1 MWMWSKR
8 ASELWDIARI
18 SEPNW
23 DGVERPQVITPLQS
37 TARREDCKD
46 KDLTKVI
53 QLLISKLIR
62 NEGERRGGGS
72 ENKCSAMPC
81 ALCCNFSHLH
91 YSFAYDYFTIDDVVK
106 QMK

>member
-46 KDLTKVI
+46 KDPTKVI

-62 NEGERRGGGS
+62 NEGERRGGVLRT
-72 ENKCSAMPC
+72 SAAQCLVHC
-81 ALCCNFSHLH
+81 AAIIVLCVFL
-91 YSFAYDYFTIDDVVK
+91 
-106 QMK
+106 